1 MRIILAVALCVL
13 PIVLAGDYSKMWAEL
28 EAELKEKMSEADQ
41 EGRGGWGEH
50 KGWGDKRQ
58 EKNDDK
64 EDESSDWG
72 VKQHKG
78 WGEQKSKGW
87 GEEKRKD
94 SEEQQDSEKETSKSW
109 GQHKSK
115 GWGDNKKKVAD
126 DSEEQKDDDQVE
138 GWGKKKFGGWGEQKS
153 KGWGGEKKQVADDS
167 EEEKEDNEV
176 VVGWGKKKFGGW
188 GEQKSKGWGKEEKK
202 DSDDDEENF
211 KEKMREQYL
220 EFKEYLRLKALKA
233 NEEKEAKAEILKQM
247 EKVQMKKWLA
257 EKLNQVSAEFEEQ
270 KMSFV
275 FNLTEHFLGLCQGES
290 DPRLVLERLATGY
303 FAVPEESIPT
313 TNGSGMPFDNQMGDT
328 IGFFN
333 GSFPQ
338 ILNDPIFRQRK
349 VETFAAMEAK
359 ERVKHVLKGYVHIM
373 CAAAEHL
380 TSFVEL
386 VETQVIA
393 CKQGLAT
400 CNFPI
405 SG

>member
-13 PIVLAGDYSKMWAEL
+13 PIVLAGDYSKIWAEL
-28 EAELKEKMSEADQ
+28 EAELKEKMSEVDQ

-58 EKNDDK
+58 EKDDNK

-78 WGEQKSKGW
+78 WGEQKSRGW

-94 SEEQQDSEKETSKSW
+94 SEEEHASEKETSKSW

-115 GWGDNKKKVAD
+115 GWGDN
-126 DSEEQKDDDQVE
+126 
-138 GWGKKKFGGWGEQKS
+138 
-153 KGWGGEKKQVADDS
+153 KKQVADDS

-188 GEQKSKGWGKEEKK
+188 GEHKSKGWGKEEKK
-202 DSDDDEENF
+202 ESDDDEENF
-211 KEKMREQYL
+211 NEKIREQYL

-257 EKLNQVSAEFEEQ
+257 EKLNLVSAEFEEQ

-303 FAVPEESIPT
+303 FAVPEETIPT
-313 TNGSGMPFDNQMGDT
+313 TNGSGMPFDNQMGDG

-338 ILNDPIFRQRK
+338 MLNDPIFRQRK
-349 VETFAAMEAK
+349 LETFAAMEAK

-373 CAAAEHL
+373 CTAAEHL

-386 VETQVIA
+386 VETQIVA